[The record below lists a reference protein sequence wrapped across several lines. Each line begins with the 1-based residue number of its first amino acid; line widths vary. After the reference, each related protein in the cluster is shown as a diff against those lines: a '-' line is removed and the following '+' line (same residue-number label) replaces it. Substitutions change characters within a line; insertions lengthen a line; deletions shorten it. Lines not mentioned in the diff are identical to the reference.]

1 MPDDDVSLDDL
12 IAIERVA
19 QELWAQSTKGT
30 PDQWQSVSVLAK
42 RAWRRRAQVEV
53 MIWRKTVG
61 LP

>member
-1 MPDDDVSLDDL
+1 MADDDVSLDDL

-19 QELWAQSTKGT
+19 QELWAQANKST
-30 PDQWQSVSVLAK
+30 PDQWRSLSILAR

-53 MIWRKTVG
+53 MIWRKTVV

>member
-1 MPDDDVSLDDL
+1 MADDDVSLDDL

-30 PDQWQSVSVLAK
+30 PDQWQSVSDLAK